1 MPRYSKPKIPLSFS
15 LQELAD
21 HLGGRVEGD
30 PDRTILGVK
39 GIEEAGPED
48 ITFLANPRYAAAL
61 AGSSAGAVI
70 VGEDYNS
77 PGLDLIRLANP
88 YLAFARALAL
98 YNPVPK
104 PAPGVS
110 DDAYVSPE
118 AAIDGKA
125 VIMPMSFLEE
135 GSVVGAGTVISP
147 LVFVGRDSRIGSDC
161 HIHPGV
167 TIREGVEIGDRVI
180 IHSGAVIGS
189 DGFGYAK
196 EGQVYHKIP
205 QVGGVVVEDDV
216 EIGACVTVDR
226 GTMGNTRIG
235 RGSKIDNLVQ
245 IAHNVT
251 IGEGS
256 IIIAQVGISG
266 STRIGRGVTLAGQV
280 GVVGHIEIG
289 DFTMVGA
296 QSGVHRSL
304 PPRGAFSGSP
314 PLPHR
319 DFLQMAGTLKY
330 LPEMRRELKRLSEIV
345 RKLEAAGGS
354 GTAEEPG
361 GQET

>member
-1 MPRYSKPKIPLSFS
+1 MLRNSKSKTSPSYS

-21 HLGGRVEGD
+21 RLGGRVEGD
-30 PDRTILGVK
+30 PDRTIRGVR

-48 ITFLANPRYAAAL
+48 ITFLANPRYAPAL

-70 VGEDYNS
+70 VGEDYEN
-77 PGLDLIRLANP
+77 PGLDLIRLVNP
-88 YLAFARALAL
+88 YLGFARALSL
-98 YNPVPK
+98 FNPVSE

-110 DDAYVSPE
+110 GEAHVSPH
-118 AAIDGKA
+118 AAIGPGA
-125 VIMPMSFLEE
+125 VVMAMSFLEE

-147 LVFVGRDSRIGSDC
+147 LVFVGRGSRIGSDC
-161 HIHPGV
+161 LIHPGV

-196 EGQVYHKIP
+196 DGQTYHKIP

-216 EIGACVTVDR
+216 EIGASVTVDR

-256 IIIAQVGISG
+256 MLIAQVGISG

-304 PPRGAFSGSP
+304 PPKGAFSGSP

-345 RKLEAAGGS
+345 RKLEAAKASGS
-354 GTAEEPG
+354 SEEPG